1 MEKFWSYNKQKLPSW
16 QSSRSV
22 ISFLFSERPEIFVHS
37 SSDQTGSSP
46 QVVEQAQDT
55 HPVNCY
61 TQGLASVE
69 YQFIQTA
76 QELQSWSQQ
85 VRSCRTIA
93 LDTEFVGESNY
104 RPELCLVQVEAEGQL
119 VLLDPFAV
127 NLHPFWELLVS
138 GDRETI
144 VHGGARDVLFCY
156 QAVGK
161 MPAQL
166 VDVQIAAGLIG
177 LEYPAGF
184 STLMERLL
192 GRLFSKAETRT
203 DWRHRPLS
211 AQQIQYALEDVRYL
225 RELWLVL
232 RERLGQLGRLGWFE
246 EEMQLWKAQILKK
259 VQEEGWR
266 RLPGQA
272 ALSRRGLAIL
282 RELWQWREHQAQRR
296 NCPAR
301 FVLRDDL
308 LVELARRETANIHRI
323 RAVRGMQHTAL
334 RRHLEQIA
342 ACIERALHLREDQ
355 LPQPSSTSST
365 SVSPILTQFL
375 YAALA
380 TRCRQA
386 QVAPSLVG
394 TPNDLRDW
402 IAYRLGL
409 THASELPLL
418 ERGWRK
424 QLLGGLLEDLLQG
437 QLALRIHDPSAELP
451 VEMVSVFQEPGPAS
465 MQSAQPVLPSVETS
479 AVPVCEQ
486 PLLSG
491 QVSQETPSAGP
502 EMPPTPLA
510 EQFTLPPDTLDN
522 PR

>member
-1 MEKFWSYNKQKLPSW
+1 
-16 QSSRSV
+16 V
-22 ISFLFSERPEIFVHS
+22 
-37 SSDQTGSSP
+37 D
-46 QVVEQAQDT
+46 
-55 HPVNCY
+55 
-61 TQGLASVE
+61 

-76 QELQSWSQQ
+76 QELQSWCQQ
-85 VRSCRTIA
+85 VHSCRTIA

-119 VLLDPFAV
+119 ALLDPRAV
-127 NLHPFWELLVS
+127 NLQPFWELLVS

-161 MPAQL
+161 MPARL

-192 GRLFSKAETRT
+192 GRCFSKAETRT

-211 AQQIQYALEDVRYL
+211 ALQIQYALEDVRYL
-225 RELWLVL
+225 RELWAVL
-232 RERLGQLGRLGWFE
+232 QERLCQLDRLEWFQ
-246 EEMQLWKAQILKK
+246 EEMELWKAQILKK

-323 RAVRGMQHTAL
+323 RAVRGMHHTGL
-334 RRHLEQIA
+334 RRQLEQIA
-342 ACIERALHLREDQ
+342 ACIERALHMREDQ
-355 LPQPSSTSST
+355 LPQPNSPSSS
-365 SVSPILTQFL
+365 SVSTILTQFL

-402 IAYRLGL
+402 IAYRLGP
-409 THASELPLL
+409 THSDELPML

-424 QLLGGLLEDLLQG
+424 QLLGGLLEDLLHG
-437 QLALRIHDPSAELP
+437 QLALRIQDPSAELP
-451 VEMVSVFQEPGPAS
+451 LEMVSVSPQPGPAWGES
-465 MQSAQPVLPSVETS
+465 SPPALPSGERS
-479 AVPVCEQ
+479 AAPVAEQ
-486 PLLSG
+486 PLPRG
-491 QVSQETPSAGP
+491 QESQETPSAGQETAP
-502 EMPPTPLA
+502 SAPAEESGPPPHTVDTPC
-510 EQFTLPPDTLDN
+510 
-522 PR
+522 